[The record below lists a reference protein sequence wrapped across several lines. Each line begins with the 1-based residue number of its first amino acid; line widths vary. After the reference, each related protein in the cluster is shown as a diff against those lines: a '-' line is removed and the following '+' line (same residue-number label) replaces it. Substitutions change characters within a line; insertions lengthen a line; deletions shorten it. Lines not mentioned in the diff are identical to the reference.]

1 MNTQHFCIIFSN
13 PLQRLIVVSE
23 LAKSQDKS
31 SCSSSVCS
39 KSAVDFSSLLA
50 LLKPLCFSLFCALEF
65 VSFSSFFSSA
75 FAETL
80 IIQADKSAPK
90 TQQPIVL
97 QTTNGLPQVNIQT
110 PNTKGLSH
118 NKYSQFDVAEKG
130 VILNNSRTSTS
141 TQLAGQ
147 VTANPYLAQGE
158 AKVILNEINS
168 SSPSVMKGYVE
179 VAGGKADVIIANPSG
194 LHCEGCGVINSG
206 RVTLSTGKPEIK
218 NGEVESFKVEAGKVN
233 VSGKGLDNSRVD
245 YTEILAREAEVNA
258 GIWSKKEA
266 TVITGKNSI
275 KRFDSDKTLQII
287 HTTQHVSG
295 ESQPQFSL
303 DVAELGGM
311 YSGKIYLIGTENG
324 VGVRNAGHI
333 GASSSEIVIDSQGK
347 IVNTASGQIIA
358 ATKNRLKTDR
368 TLDNAGKLYA
378 EERVEV
384 KAKENIEQ
392 TSSGVIRGRQN
403 RIESEKSLIN
413 RGAVLGTEKTV
424 IKATETVENIGT
436 GQILGDKVAIEA
448 GARIVNRDEQLS
460 SNNNDVKSAVI
471 AAHKRLDLA
480 APELINQK
488 QFLTIAEKQN
498 GQITEGPSLLSQGDL
513 FVGRRLNS
521 TEEVEL
527 SSENSSFA
535 DNFKNQSG
543 LIDVAGNAYFG
554 VKSLINSNEHL
565 KTAFELQSD
574 TQLNEHYLLPEGQ
587 PNSAKIDFNTLRWIS
602 FSRAGKVA
610 SRATELKERES
621 NGNFNG
627 YVLPMPN
634 EESCS
639 NLTDKKNCQI
649 KPHSLYLPN
658 DGAWSH
664 FNIHLDEK
672 VHLTLKDYP
681 DVNLLQAYF
690 DIPNEPEKPTR
701 ENNESEAD
709 FAKRLQSY
717 ETEKADYEVNKLEY
731 QAKQT
736 ALSLQLKPY
745 LDWLKAN
752 ETQFEQLEKAI
763 EKHNAAFSNKIYDRF
778 WDINLNRR
786 KISQTVVKQTA
797 PGKILAGGDMWFQGA
812 VHNDRSLILS
822 GGNLVSQDENS
833 PFKNTDEEG
842 IHSTEE
848 FGNHEFTWSKWRGGF
863 KRYFQ
868 RKWGGRH
875 DRHTVDNVTIPL
887 NVVFSQTQGDYAV
900 ATTVQSNSQTTAPF
914 IKITDGKGEIRF
926 TQGTTILPSS
936 SLYQI
941 NPQADSHIL
950 VETTPAFTD
959 YRKWLSSDYMFNAL
973 RYDSNQVQKRL
984 GDGYYE
990 QRLVREQL
998 YQLTGKLPSGH
1009 QQDFEVQ
1016 YQALMDSAVK
1026 FSQTLANEFTL
1037 RPGVKLSKAQRAR
1050 LTSDIVWLETE
1061 TVTLPNGSQQEVLVP
1076 KVYLVANKADF
1087 SPLTTKGSLISANNI
1102 YAKNS
1107 ELINQ
1112 GRIFGREVMQ
1122 LNGDSLHN
1130 QGTLSAQRL
1139 YVQTSGDLTN
1149 EGGHIEAQSRL
1160 ALNVSGTFSHR
1171 STTKTDESSN
1181 PSYGYHY
1188 KNMHLDRK
1196 ALLHVKG
1203 EDGTLYINADNLNQI
1218 GSDIINSGTG
1228 DSLLNI
1234 KNSLKST
1241 ALSTQHS
1248 EKLGTGDHRRQET
1261 NQNLI
1266 ISRIQSNSNIR
1277 LETDNL
1283 YTQSTAIE
1291 TAKKLTA
1298 LATNEMVFGAMKTVS
1313 TLEEQHRYKS
1323 GNTISKKSKETHYN
1337 EQQDNYQ
1344 GSLLKGDSIALVAG
1358 DKLKTEATDI
1368 NAKQHI
1374 DITAKD
1380 INLNVLIN
1388 TKMTDYR
1395 EKAKKSGLSGSLSN
1409 GVVSVGYQ
1417 RNKTES
1423 NNRSRNEDVV
1433 ATQLNAKGNIRVIAQ
1448 HQLTLNATEIH
1459 SSSDTH
1465 LQGSKVNINA
1475 VEEHHLGQSRYVSK
1489 SGGVGVNMV
1498 YNPIEV
1504 GKEKYKQRRDQGVT
1518 NGIVGDELSR
1528 AEAITDTTGM
1538 IMRGIQ
1544 PYIKHQSHQSNKQTE
1559 QVIAQ
1564 SANIDT
1570 QGNLTVVATGGD
1582 IITQGATLSV
1592 EKDAT
1597 FTAAG
1602 DVHFDVAIN
1611 RYSQSANSSSKGF
1624 ELNGLNKYIAGVGK
1638 GRENGKQSLIEEK
1651 GTVISVG
1658 GNSQTTAQQGD
1669 IIGKGLVL
1677 VSEGN
1682 NSFSATGDIL
1692 FTTATTTQTQRQARK
1707 NHAIGEVATSETER
1721 FFGYHRERFNQ
1732 VGDSLRHQG
1741 SQVVSLNGNVEINA
1755 GKDYHQTSSQ
1765 ILSKNKL
1772 HITAENIE
1780 AVAAHNEQ
1788 TQQQSQSDLKI
1799 GQFSRIKSPI
1809 IDIIQTVER
1818 VVKNKEASTRLQTA
1832 QALGLAAQGYTL
1844 ADSIYKIANKTPNTG
1859 YLIRVESGTG
1869 VAHSRQLQE
1878 SEAHLSQGNVLN
1890 GKEVV
1895 LTTRDDNTESNA
1907 QNSNKT
1913 DRTLSTESRA
1923 NHNQSGTGNIRLEH
1937 ADIVSKDKD
1946 GNRLE
1951 NSRIELNANKIEI
1964 EAGESRIKEKSRGQ
1978 NVGVE
1983 VGMFAQAGAQ
1993 TGVGVYATVGGGSQK
2008 ANGESSTYHNSH
2020 LDAEHIKFNSQGS
2033 ITLNGTTATA
2043 ERIDVNAKGDL
2054 RIESKQDSNNYNS
2067 KGSQAGISV
2076 DVSFGNA
2083 WSVSG
2088 FASGEK
2094 GKSSYKQVNEQAG
2107 LIAGKGG
2114 YHIEANNVHLKGSTI
2129 ASTTPNNSE
2138 LRTNRLTFND
2148 IQNESSHKATSVS
2161 ISGTYGK
2168 TAPNITPSLPM
2179 HSQSNDSSITKATLT
2194 EGKITLNKDTNP
2206 IKTTAKALG
2215 INTDLS
2221 QANSQVAKPKEV
2233 KKLLAE
2239 QKEIAQAVSH
2249 ISSAVNI
2256 YANNKAKETQDV
2268 EWQEGGS
2275 KRRKLD
2281 AVVATVGAILSG
2293 GTAGQVVVV
2302 AISPE
2307 LNAQIHTMT
2316 KDSKMANLLAHA
2328 LLSTTEAHLSGT
2340 NALVGATTGVAGE
2353 ATAMFLSDAVFN
2365 R

>member
-50 LLKPLCFSLFCALEF
+50 LLKALCFSLFCALEL

-147 VTANPYLAQGE
+147 VTANPYLARGE

-218 NGEVESFKVEAGKVN
+218 NGEVESFKVEAGKIN

-333 GASSSEIVIDSQGK
+333 GASSSEVVIDSQGK

-378 EERVEV
+378 EDRVEV

-639 NLTDKKNCQI
+639 NLTGKKNCQI

-1277 LETDNL
+1277 LETNNL

-1298 LATNEMVFGAMKTVS
+1298 LATNEMVFGAIKTVS

-1323 GNTISKKSKETHYN
+1323 GNAISKKSKETHYN

-1344 GSLLKGDSIALVAG
+1344 GSLLKGDSIVLVAG

-1380 INLNVLIN
+1380 IDLNVLIN

-1423 NNRSRNEDVV
+1423 NNRSHNEELV
-1433 ATQLNAKGNIRVIAQ
+1433 ATQLNAKGNIRVTAQ

-1459 SSSDTH
+1459 SGSDTH

-1475 VEEHHLGQSRYVSK
+1475 VDEHHLGQSRYVSK

-1504 GKEKYKQRRDQGVT
+1504 GKEKYKQRQEQGVA
-1518 NGIVGDELSR
+1518 NGFVGDELSR

-1611 RYSQSANSSSKGF
+1611 RYSQSANSSNKGF
-1624 ELNGLNKYIAGVGK
+1624 EVNGLNKYIAGVGK

-1707 NHAIGEVATSETER
+1707 HHAIGEVATSETER

-1732 VGDSLRHQG
+1732 AGDSLRHQG

-1895 LTTRDDNTESNA
+1895 LTARGDNTESNA

-1964 EAGESRIKEKSRGQ
+1964 EAGESRTKEKSRGQ

-2020 LDAEHIKFNSQGS
+2020 LDAEHIKFNSQGD
-2033 ITLNGTTATA
+2033 ITLNSTTATA

-2067 KGSQAGISV
+2067 KGSQAGVSV

-2114 YHIEANNVHLKGSTI
+2114 YHIEANNIHLKGGTI

-2138 LRTNRLTFND
+2138 LQTNRLTFND
-2148 IQNESSHKATSVS
+2148 IRNES
-2161 ISGTYGK
+2161 
-2168 TAPNITPSLPM
+2168 
-2179 HSQSNDSSITKATLT
+2179 
-2194 EGKITLNKDTNP
+2194 
-2206 IKTTAKALG
+2206 
-2215 INTDLS
+2215 
-2221 QANSQVAKPKEV
+2221 
-2233 KKLLAE
+2233 
-2239 QKEIAQAVSH
+2239 
-2249 ISSAVNI
+2249 
-2256 YANNKAKETQDV
+2256 
-2268 EWQEGGS
+2268 
-2275 KRRKLD
+2275 
-2281 AVVATVGAILSG
+2281 
-2293 GTAGQVVVV
+2293 
-2302 AISPE
+2302 
-2307 LNAQIHTMT
+2307 
-2316 KDSKMANLLAHA
+2316 
-2328 LLSTTEAHLSGT
+2328 
-2340 NALVGATTGVAGE
+2340 
-2353 ATAMFLSDAVFN
+2353 
-2365 R
+2365 